1 MTFEQTLVDYFNAN
15 QSVATEAMHCDLAIS
30 YVPWKQTQPVLT
42 EFGEF
47 AEPLGISIK
56 LVDNYGGEDQGS
68 TYYAVYQFSKDGE
81 EDVYIKFHGWYA
93 SYDGATFDDFKVVQ
107 PKHVIKVEFE

>member
-1 MTFEQTLVDYFNAN
+1 MTLEQTLVEYFIDN
-15 QSVATEAMHCDLAIS
+15 QSVATEAMNCDLAVS
-30 YVPWKQTQPVLT
+30 YVPWKQTETVLT

-47 AEPLGISIK
+47 AEPLGTSIK
-56 LVDNYGGEDQGS
+56 LVGSYGGEDQGS

-93 SYDGATFDDFKVVQ
+93 SYDGATFEGFNVVQ
-107 PKHVIKVEFE
+107 PKQVMKIEYE